1 MAMGFGNRDI
11 AQVNDTSYKPT
22 YGQTAA
28 AAFQQPFLQVKQ
40 IADYVLPGLSTEDS
54 RRKTASD
61 IANIN
66 EALNDPRQSFFQQ
79 ASNAVSGIAGGLIP
93 TLPTG
98 LIGGAVLKGAA
109 GVVGF
114 GARKVA
120 LAAAAEAGSDA
131 LLTAYTASQVPLAK
145 LAQGPLSHF
154 LPEASIAGIAA
165 GTAEGYGFYK
175 GMTIPEHFSEN
186 YNAIQNTLDK
196 EHAIEDWGSD
206 NYGFLL
212 GAVPFAAGYV
222 AFKGVRGVV
231 KYRNAQADSKALDAE
246 LGRLLREHH
255 ATATEREAQQAKV
268 SELQDHL
275 QQAEDLGYITPEMH
289 EWYLSYLENPNDL
302 EKVHEGGLNVLKS
315 LQIPYD
321 RITGRVWNQV
331 LSRDGVKNLQ
341 AATFDQSVTN
351 LSDEERQLLSSYITH
366 NELDGYVAN
375 MKENPNML
383 MGLQGFTHGLGARI
397 EAHSMALR
405 DLEHAL
411 MRNLPKGLLKK
422 QIFSQN
428 NVYQHL
434 KKLQESTKTGIV
446 PRDVPYHVPKQVAYK
461 LKLAHQI
468 KKIKAR
474 KTRQYQ
480 LKYEKGEHLKL
491 AKKLKELKLIHPAEE
506 MAQIKETLMPNG
518 ALRKDFKTRTAYYR
532 LEDLSQVWPQARV
545 LLDRIHGEAINEKQK
560 GLNQMLKQFIDM
572 VDNNASR
579 LADPDAVKRYLHS
592 RLEQSVPSIKGFES
606 SGIGVETGEI
616 VKETPSITP
625 EVLDNEAITQRI
637 ETTLF
642 EFAKEEYNLSKK
654 KYKQFTE
661 NAKAL
666 ADLIECALG
675 G

>member
-1 MAMGFGNRDI
+1 MAIAFGNRDI
-11 AQVNDTSYKPT
+11 AQVDDTSYKPT
-22 YGQTAA
+22 YAQTGA

-61 IANIN
+61 LANIN

-79 ASNAVSGIAGGLIP
+79 ASNAVSGIAGGLLP

-98 LIGGAVLKGAA
+98 LVGGIALKGAA

-114 GARKVA
+114 GARKIA
-120 LAAAAEAGSDA
+120 LSAAAETGSEG

-145 LAQGPLSHF
+145 LAQGSLSHF
-154 LPEASIAGIAA
+154 LPEASIGGIATGA
-165 GTAEGYGFYK
+165 AEGYGFYK

-186 YNAIQNTLDK
+186 YNVIQNTLDK
-196 EHAIEDWGSD
+196 EHAIEDWGAD

-212 GAVPFAAGYV
+212 GAAPFAAGYV
-222 AFKGVRGVV
+222 AFKGIRGVI
-231 KYRNAQADSKALDAE
+231 KYRNAQSDSKALDAE
-246 LGRLLREHH
+246 LGRLLRDHH
-255 ATATEREAQQAKV
+255 ATATQREAQQEKV
-268 SELQDHL
+268 SELQEHL
-275 QQAEDLGYITPEMH
+275 QQAQELGYITPEMH
-289 EWYLSYLENPNDL
+289 EWYLDYLENPNDL
-302 EKVHEGGLNVLKS
+302 EKVHGGGLNVLKS

-321 RITGRVWNQV
+321 RVTWRVWNEV
-331 LSRDGVKNLQ
+331 LSRDGIKNLQ
-341 AATFDQSVTN
+341 SALFDQSITN
-351 LSDEERQLLSSYITH
+351 FSEEERQLLSSYIVH
-366 NELDGYVAN
+366 NELDGYVSA
-375 MKENPNML
+375 MRDNPDLL

-397 EAHSMALR
+397 KAHSMALR
-405 DLEHAL
+405 DLEHTL
-411 MRNLPKGLLKK
+411 MRSLPKGLLKK

-428 NVYQHL
+428 NLYRHL
-434 KKLQESTKTGIV
+434 KKYQNFKPNGIV

-461 LKLAHQI
+461 LKLARQI
-468 KKIKAR
+468 KKIKTQ

-491 AKKLKELKLIHPAEE
+491 AKKLKELKLIHPADE
-506 MAQIKETLMPNG
+506 MKQIKETLMPNG

-532 LEDLSQVWPQARV
+532 LEDLSQVWPEARV

-560 GLNQMLKQFIDM
+560 GLNQMLKQFIEL
-572 VDNNASR
+572 VDTNASR
-579 LADPDAVKRYLHS
+579 IADPDSVKRYLHS
-592 RLEQSVPSIKGFES
+592 RLEQAVPL
-606 SGIGVETGEI
+606 
-616 VKETPSITP
+616 VKEFEKEKIIIEKEQPKITP
-625 EVLDNEAITQRI
+625 ETLENEAVNAKVESTP
-637 ETTLF
+637 F

-654 KYKQFTE
+654 KYKQFSE